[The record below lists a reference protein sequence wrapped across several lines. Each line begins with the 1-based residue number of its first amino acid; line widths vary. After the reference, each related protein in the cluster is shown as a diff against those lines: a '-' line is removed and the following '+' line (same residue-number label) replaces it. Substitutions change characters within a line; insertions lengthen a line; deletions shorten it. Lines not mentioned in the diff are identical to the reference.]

1 MLGTISS
8 SEGSIV
14 RVYQEDLCQALAVYP
29 RRKYESAGGPT
40 AADIAR
46 LLRDNSTDGDADV
59 WEFVQALIFN
69 YLIGAPD
76 AHAKNYSV
84 MHAPGL
90 TRITPMY
97 DVASALPYE
106 ADGVTELATAAM
118 KIGGQKTSSALS
130 TGATGTRLPPL

>member
-1 MLGTISS
+1 M
-8 SEGSIV
+8 
-14 RVYQEDLCQALAVYP
+14 
-29 RRKYESAGGPT
+29 
-40 AADIAR
+40 
-46 LLRDNSTDGDADV
+46 
-59 WEFVQALIFN
+59 EFVQALIFN